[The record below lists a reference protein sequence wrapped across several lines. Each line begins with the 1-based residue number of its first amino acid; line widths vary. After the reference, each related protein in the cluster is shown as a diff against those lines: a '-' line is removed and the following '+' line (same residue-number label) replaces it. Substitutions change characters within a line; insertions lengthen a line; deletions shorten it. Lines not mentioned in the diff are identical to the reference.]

1 MAETAADSSTIE
13 ETLLVDRLAR
23 IADNPAGY
31 FAVHVHLS
39 ELRPNNKQQNFIS
52 IAARVFENLIS
63 TADAILFRL
72 SNGDLVLICREVP
85 VDDIDPYIEKVRS
98 LFSEDPLTATE
109 TDEFEDRFT
118 TWYDLAHKDDLET
131 FRQAAQLLADAAE
144 KAAKRKAAS
153 ARDKRPEQAGEPIGA
168 LNLAALV
175 ERMKQT
181 RVADLIRQQAAVQI
195 GPKGAGT
202 MVFREHFV
210 SIGELK
216 ERVAP
221 QVNLFA
227 SAWLFQY
234 LTEVLDRRLLAV
246 MARKDYAIM
255 RDPIS
260 LNLNVGTV
268 MSRDFQQFNR
278 AVGEHTEKV
287 VIEMQL
293 IDIFTDIT
301 AFNVARDTLQRQ
313 GYRVVVDGLNPM
325 SLQFFDPS
333 DLKTDF
339 IKIAWGAGYGA
350 DGDDARARELAQVV
364 KNAGRDSVILARVD
378 SEDAVRWGLKLGISR
393 FQGYFID
400 KLVTAMAQKSMR
412 GRERRAAGS

>member
-1 MAETAADSSTIE
+1 MADTVADSSTIE
-13 ETLLVDRLAR
+13 ETLLVDRLNR
-23 IADNPAGY
+23 LADNPTGY
-31 FAVHVHLS
+31 YAVHVHLS
-39 ELRPNNKQQNFIS
+39 DLRPNNRQSQFLS
-52 IAARVFENLIS
+52 IAARSFDNLIS
-63 TADAILFRL
+63 NADATLFRL
-72 SNGDLVLICREVP
+72 SNADLVLICRDVP

-98 LFSEDPLTATE
+98 LFGEDPLTATE
-109 TDEFEDRFT
+109 TNDFEDRFT
-118 TWYDLAHKDDLET
+118 TWYDLAHKEDFET
-131 FRQAAQLLADAAE
+131 FRQAARILADNAE
-144 KAAKRKAAS
+144 KTAKRKAAN
-153 ARDKRPEQAGEPIGA
+153 DKEAQAQQAGDPIGA
-168 LNLAALV
+168 RNLAALV
-175 ERMKQT
+175 ERMKT
-181 RVADLIRQQAAVQI
+181 SRIADLIRQQAAVQI
-195 GPKGAGT
+195 GPKGTGT

-216 ERVAP
+216 DRLAP
-221 QVNLFA
+221 EVNLFA

-246 MARKDYAIM
+246 MARKDYASM

-268 MSRDFQQFNR
+268 MSRDFQLFHK
-278 AVGEHTEKV
+278 AVGEHAKKV

-293 IDIFTDIT
+293 IDIFADIS
-301 AFNVARDTLQRQ
+301 AFNYARDTLQRE
-313 GYRVVVDGLNPM
+313 GYRVLVDGLNPL

-350 DGDDARARELAQVV
+350 GGDEDRARELADLV
-364 KNAGRDSVILARVD
+364 KHAGRDSIILARVD

-400 KLVTAMAQKSMR
+400 KLVTAMAQKTMR
-412 GRERRAAGS
+412 RRDRRVAEG